1 MPIEQT
7 TAPPASPLLRAWQ
20 VYSMAAIYLVIGLA
34 IGFVL
39 RTSEPAAPTAPVAAP
54 RTAAPNPASGANPAD
69 PHAAVPNSG
78 VPSLDQMR
86 QIADRQ
92 AAPLV
97 EKLKSN
103 PNDSAL
109 LMQLGSIYHSAHQFG
124 EAAAYYGKA
133 VAADPKNT
141 AARTKLAIS
150 LYRAGDADAAVT
162 QLNRALQ
169 DSPADANALF
179 NLGMIRWQAQQDAAG
194 AVAAWRQ
201 LLKSNPQLSDDRKA
215 EVQKLIDGVT
225 ASTGDRKPRGGEK
238 P

>member
-1 MPIEQT
+1 MAIEQI
-7 TAPPASPLLRAWQ
+7 TASTASPTLRSWQ
-20 VYSMAAIYLVIGLA
+20 VYAMAAIYLAIGLV

-39 RTSEPAAPTAPVAAP
+39 RVSRPAAPAAAASVRQP
-54 RTAAPNPASGANPAD
+54 APNAAASANP
-69 PHAAVPNSG
+69 PT
-78 VPSLDQMR
+78 LDQMK
-86 QIADRQ
+86 QLADRQ

-97 EKLKSN
+97 EELKSH
-103 PNDSAL
+103 PGDSAL
-109 LMQLGSIYHSAHQFG
+109 LMQIGSVYHSAHQFS

-133 VAADPKNT
+133 VEADPKNN

-150 LYRAGDADAAVT
+150 LYREGDADAAIA

-169 DSPADANALF
+169 DAPNDANALF
-179 NLGMIRWQAQQDAAG
+179 NLGMIRWQARHDGAG

-215 EVQKLIDGVT
+215 EVQKLIAGAT
-225 ASTGDRKPRGGEK
+225 SSTSDQKQARSEKQPGSEK